1 MGKEKKSILSKIF
14 KGSSGC
20 NCGVEIVES
29 EDKKISTDKKD
40 DKKQE
45 K

>member
-1 MGKEKKSILSKIF
+1 MSKEKKSILSKIF

-20 NCGVEIVES
+20 NCGVEIVEN
-29 EDKKISTDKKD
+29 EDKKANPDKED
-40 DKKQE
+40 GKKQD